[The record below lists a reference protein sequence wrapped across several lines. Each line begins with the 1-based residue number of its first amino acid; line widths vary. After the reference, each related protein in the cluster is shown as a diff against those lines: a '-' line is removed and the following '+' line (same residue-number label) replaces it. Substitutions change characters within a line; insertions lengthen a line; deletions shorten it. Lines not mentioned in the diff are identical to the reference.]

1 MKTRTIPALIMLLA
15 GAVTCVAGIMAKM
28 EIVSFTKMLLIV
40 LVVFYILG
48 CIVKIVLDRN
58 FPETQEEETTE
69 GNTALEEEKEEA
81 VEEQEEKENQEK

>member
-15 GAVTCVAGIMAKM
+15 GAVACVAGIMAKL

-69 GNTALEEEKEEA
+69 GNTALEEA

>member
-15 GAVTCVAGIMAKM
+15 GAVACVAGIMAKM

-69 GNTALEEEKEEA
+69 GNTALEEA